1 MNTSQLLQQGIAAAR
16 ASDRA
21 RARHLLTQAV
31 RADPRSEQAWLW
43 LAAVVDSPAQ
53 QRTCLEYVLRINPHN
68 PQARRGLDSL
78 AASPSPP
85 PAAPPP
91 PEPQPPPPA
100 ASPQPP
106 PPSPAPRPPQASGQH
121 APAPPAPPPT
131 PPAQPDPAPPHSQ
144 ESRLS
149 RLLRERAQQKEAG
162 QEQGADQATGQAPQP
177 SPLPDLSH
185 LCPYCGGQTVPHKRT
200 CPQCR
205 TSLMVRPPPRRTRS
219 VALSFLGGL
228 WGVGSLMVIALNFF
242 LVGRDTRYAI
252 PLLLGVASFGVAV
265 GLLQRYRWAYFTML
279 ISMVPLLFLSFEYH
293 FWMILVPLFILIPR
307 SYRDFYPRRKRFV
320 STIADRGHQ
329 QHHEAGVYYKHRGMW
344 FLATQEWKAAVEKH
358 PEQVNYRLNLGLAYA
373 QLNQDEQA
381 LSELHRALTIRPD
394 DPNIQAA
401 IKLVET
407 RAHQRL

>member
-1 MNTSQLLQQGIAAAR
+1 VNTSQLLQQGIAAAR

-68 PQARRGLDSL
+68 PQARKGLAAL

-85 PAAPPP
+85 PATPPPKEPPPPPPAPPP
-91 PEPQPPPPA
+91 PLPA
-100 ASPQPP
+100 ASTQPP
-106 PPSPAPRPPQASGQH
+106 HPSPVLRPPQASGQH
-121 APAPPAPPPT
+121 TPA
-131 PPAQPDPAPPHSQ
+131 PPAQPDPAPPPSQ

-149 RLLRERAQQKEAG
+149 RLLRERAQQQEAG
-162 QEQGADQATGQAPQP
+162 QEQGTDQATSKAPQP

-185 LCPYCGGQTVPHKRT
+185 LCPYCGGQTVPRKRI

-205 TSLMVRPPPRRTRS
+205 ASLMVRPRPRRTRS

-252 PLLLGVASFGVAV
+252 PLLLGVVSFGVAV

-307 SYRDFYPRRKRFV
+307 SYRDFYPRRQRFV
-320 STIADRGHQ
+320 PTIADRGHQ
-329 QHHEAGVYYKHRGMW
+329 QHHEAGVYYKQRGMW

-373 QLNQDEQA
+373 QLNQDKQA

-407 RAHQRL
+407 RAHQRP